1 MFTYAYPQLVC
12 CPSYFKYQLKSIMVS
27 TEKQEDNNH
36 YYTFAKYGEQFY
48 RRDENSH
55 VRMMFDAALEY
66 ISGNTKLLSWS
77 YGGVYTCLQCK
88 DDRLLKSK
96 KNILHDVILS
106 IDRKFA
112 CMTCRYML
120 FYGNHIVTNYD

>member
-88 DDRLLKSK
+88 DADTF
-96 KNILHDVILS
+96 N
-106 IDRKFA
+106 
-112 CMTCRYML
+112 TYMSHRDEPCKVGPHEL
-120 FYGNHIVTNYD
+120 NPTDIFI